1 MSLNGWTVGKMRGMM
16 ANKIERDWRNWNGK
30 KDSSQ
35 QANKSELYT
44 YSSSSD
50 GDGGGVKPSPVAIN
64 MKLQSKSDRLYAP
77 SGNKIKTGVTNIKTK
92 YNFNNALKM
101 LRKGVDTKY
110 NRSTGDYRK
119 YLKWSN
125 HSNERRDMY
134 EVNDRTIKKDFE
146 LDMKILQK
154 RRLANTLA
162 VVVSKIAEDRAG
174 EPVVGN
180 DYWSIPELLNRVVSK
195 QQLSSCKET
204 REKEK
209 IIIILDTSPSC
220 DEQSAFYMDM
230 AKSSCDL
237 NDLEM
242 YDAPNGFIVKEY
254 TSKSKEFVPIPKDIS
269 SVFSEWQMFSNRTII
284 FFGDYDGHR
293 IINKVAGDNNIYWF
307 NPVHR
312 DRGGDEWE
320 HSYSK
325 KFTDNG
331 GNMYR
336 CRDEKDFMNI
346 VRKMR

>member
-1 MSLNGWTVGKMRGMM
+1 MVGKMRGMM

-35 QANKSELYT
+35 QANKSGLNT
-44 YSSSSD
+44 HSSSAD
-50 GDGGGVKPSPVAIN
+50 GDGGGVTPSPVAIDMN
-64 MKLQSKSDRLYAP
+64 LQSKSGRLYAP
-77 SGNKIKTGVTNIKTK
+77 SGGKVKTGTSNIKTK

-101 LRKGVDTKY
+101 LRKGVDVKY
-110 NRSTGDYRK
+110 SYSTGDYRK
-119 YLKWSN
+119 YLSWSN
-125 HSNERRDMY
+125 DIHRRRK
-134 EVNDRTIKKDFE
+134 VNDRTVEKSFE
-146 LDMKILQK
+146 LDMNILQK
-154 RRLANTLA
+154 RRLANSLA
-162 VVVSKIAEDRAG
+162 IVVAKIAEDRAG

-180 DYWSIPELLNRVVSK
+180 DYWSVPELLNRVVSK

-220 DEQSAFYMDM
+220 SEQSAFFMDV

-254 TSKSKEFVPIPKDIS
+254 SSKLKEFVPIDRDVS
-269 SVFSEWQMFSNRTII
+269 NVFSEWQMFNGRTII
-284 FFGDYDGHR
+284 FFGDFDGHR

-307 NPVHR
+307 NPVYR
-312 DRGGDEWE
+312 DNMAD
-320 HSYSK
+320 HNQLYSK
-325 KFTDNG
+325 RFLRNG
-331 GNMYR
+331 GGLYR